1 MQNRTYGDLFNLV
14 QSLAGVNA
22 FTAEEQ
28 ADVSRFI
35 NRRYYQ
41 AYLQSPSWV
50 RYLVPSEERP
60 VASIEFK
67 NYQNDDGPKNTMFV
81 KVGTSDTALNRDSGA
96 DVFVSNDQKTDSFC
110 RVSGG
115 WIFFSG
121 SDYTINPITN
131 VVTYTGDNGISYYLQ
146 KSTDTAIYS
155 SPAEVKEWVHS
166 GGGAS
171 STNDPANIEVNG
183 CAKILYDSP
192 LFPIINTGK
201 ATGTLATIGD
211 FIRIYQERALQ
222 RNSSIEYDFFVDAD
236 GANIVN
242 STLIGN
248 SAFVTYKKPFVKFT
262 TSSDYG
268 TSTEIV
274 PEEFFSFIAH
284 TAYADFL
291 RMDGQHQK
299 AMTEEEIAKG
309 ALDLQLERNDI
320 IANNNNATMRFSTY
334 VNRQSR

>member
-60 VASIEFK
+60 VVSIEFK
-67 NYQNDDGPKNTMFV
+67 NYQNQSPNDSMFV
-81 KVGTSDTALNRDSGA
+81 KVGTSDTALGRDEGI
-96 DVFVSNDQKTDSFC
+96 DVFVSTSSKTVSFS
-110 RVSGG
+110 RKGG
-115 WIFFSG
+115 RWFFWSG
-121 SDYTINPITN
+121 SEYTINPITN
-131 VVTYTGDNGISYYLQ
+131 VVTYTADDGIHYFQ
-146 KSTDTAIYS
+146 QNTTDTAIYG
-155 SPAEVKEWVHS
+155 SPAEVKEWGHS
-166 GGGAS
+166 GAS
-171 STNDPANIEVNG
+171 ISPANSPANIEVNG

-192 LFPIINTGK
+192 LFPILNTSE